1 MALFSNGNRKV
12 RSRRPRTAQEL
23 GKTADSQVSATPR
36 KLQRRANELGR
47 EIHRLE
53 CLIADAPRLQKQQR
67 LATLHELPPLESPRM
82 PQRGKKLSLAQRQQ
96 VNGRRL
102 RLAIEWLVVA
112 AAIASLSGWLNQW
125 LHLWGR

>member
-1 MALFSNGNRKV
+1 
-12 RSRRPRTAQEL
+12 
-23 GKTADSQVSATPR
+23 
-36 KLQRRANELGR
+36 
-47 EIHRLE
+47 
-53 CLIADAPRLQKQQR
+53 
-67 LATLHELPPLESPRM
+67 M